1 MNAAAHQWTAALA
14 TGLALHADERAR
26 GQTTAWPIA
35 GAGFAAVATNLPDIM
50 EPAVNPHHRQFFHS
64 LAFAGLLI
72 VAGKALYDWQPETD
86 EGRFWRKAGLI
97 GLGAYMCH
105 LALDATTPRSLPL
118 LGR

>member
-1 MNAAAHQWTAALA
+1 MNATAHQWSAALTA
-14 TGLALHADERAR
+14 GLVLHADARAR

-35 GAGFAAVATNLPDIM
+35 GAGLAALATKLPDIL

-72 VAGKALYDWQPETD
+72 AGGKKLYDWQPETD

-97 GLGAYMCH
+97 GPGAYLCH

>member
-1 MNAAAHQWTAALA
+1 
-14 TGLALHADERAR
+14 
-26 GQTTAWPIA
+26 
-35 GAGFAAVATNLPDIM
+35 
-50 EPAVNPHHRQFFHS
+50 
-64 LAFAGLLI
+64 LI